1 MQKQD
6 RPLAWLAVGLAVLC
20 ALLYGVLVL
29 IREDPAE
36 VPHISVL
43 GASFIFNYRVADV
56 YMGFTAVPMRPVPV
70 GSVLEA
76 TFTDPAGGEPLV
88 VRERIGGP
96 DRRIAMRSPSV
107 RGVKA
112 DTPYP
117 VTLRLLDRESGEAI
131 WSHSFSIRSGVS
143 DETVPDRPLTV
154 GPGYQRPPVPA
165 SGD

>member
-1 MQKQD
+1 MQRQD
-6 RPLAWLAVGLAVLC
+6 RRLAMLAAGLVGLC
-20 ALLYGVLVL
+20 ALLFGLLLL

-36 VPHISVL
+36 TPHMSVL

-56 YMGFTAVPMRPVPV
+56 HMGFTAVPMRPVPV
-70 GSVLEA
+70 GSILEA
-76 TFTDPAGGEPLV
+76 TFTDPATGQPLV

-117 VTLRLLDRESGEAI
+117 VTLRLLERGSENAI

-143 DETVPDRPLTV
+143 DEAVPERPLTI
-154 GPGYQRPPVPA
+154 GPGYQRPPA
-165 SGD
+165 SPGPR

>member
-6 RPLAWLAVGLAVLC
+6 RRLALLAAGLVGLC
-20 ALLYGVLVL
+20 ALLYGLLVL
-29 IREDPAE
+29 IREDPADR
-36 VPHISVL
+36 PHMSVL

-76 TFTDPAGGEPLV
+76 TFTDPASGQPLV
-88 VRERIGGP
+88 VRERVGGP

-107 RGVKA
+107 RGVAA

-117 VTLRLLDRESGEAI
+117 VTLRLLERETEAEI
-131 WSHSFSIRSGVS
+131 WSHEFAIVSGVS

-154 GPGYQRPPVPA
+154 GPGYQRPPA
-165 SGD
+165 SPDPQ

>member
-6 RPLAWLAVGLAVLC
+6 RRLAAFAVGLAGLC
-20 ALLYGVLVL
+20 ALLYGILVV

-36 VPHISVL
+36 APHMSVL

-56 YMGFTAVPMRPVPV
+56 YMGFTAVPLRPVPV
-70 GSVLEA
+70 GSILEA
-76 TFTDPAGGEPLV
+76 TFTDPANGEPLV

-107 RGVKA
+107 RGVEA

-117 VTLRLLDRESGEAI
+117 VTLRLLERESGDEI
-131 WSHSFSIRSGVS
+131 WSHEFSIRSGVS
-143 DETVPDRPLTV
+143 DEAVPDRPLTI
-154 GPGYQRPPVPA
+154 GPGYQRPPPPTIA
-165 SGD
+165 E